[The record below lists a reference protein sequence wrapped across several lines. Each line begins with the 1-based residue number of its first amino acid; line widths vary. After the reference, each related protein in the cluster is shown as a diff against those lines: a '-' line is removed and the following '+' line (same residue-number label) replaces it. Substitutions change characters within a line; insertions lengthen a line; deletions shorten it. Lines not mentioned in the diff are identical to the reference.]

1 MDPATFT
8 NYGNLADMM
17 ISKDVIFDKKCRECV
32 LFHLVMVAVCNTIMK
47 YKKVSMILYVAMIIQ
62 KYHSKDILEAKL
74 QKSNRHLK

>member
-1 MDPATFT
+1 
-8 NYGNLADMM
+8 
-17 ISKDVIFDKKCRECV
+17 
-32 LFHLVMVAVCNTIMK
+32 MVPVCNTIMK